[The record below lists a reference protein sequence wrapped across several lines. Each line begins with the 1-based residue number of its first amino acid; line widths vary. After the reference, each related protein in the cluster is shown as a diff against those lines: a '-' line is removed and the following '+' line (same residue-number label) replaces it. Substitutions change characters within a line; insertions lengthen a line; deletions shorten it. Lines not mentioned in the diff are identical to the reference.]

1 MPLAPAPRPGEP
13 VSIQAHALDHLRF
26 IRETMERA
34 GSFTAVPGWGQT
46 IVGAIGL
53 GAAVVAHWQATRE
66 AWLATWLAAAVG
78 AVAISVVA
86 ILRKAS
92 AAQVPLASGPAR
104 RFGIAFLSP
113 VAVGALM
120 TLALWRRDDLELMPG
135 VWLLT
140 FGTGVLTGGAFSV
153 PVVPLM
159 GLCFMLLGA
168 AALFAPFGWGDY
180 FLGAGFGALQVGF
193 GFVIARRYGG

>member
-1 MPLAPAPRPGEP
+1 M
-13 VSIQAHALDHLRF
+13 QAHALDHLRF

-46 IVGAIGL
+46 IVGAVG
-53 GAAVVAHWQATRE
+53 
-66 AWLATWLAAAVG
+66 LAAAAVAHRQIDRDAWLTTWLSAAVM

-86 ILRKAS
+86 IVRKAR
-92 AAQVPLASGPAR
+92 AAQMPLASGPAR

-113 VAVGALM
+113 VAIGALM
-120 TLALWRRDDLELMPG
+120 TLALWRRSEVDLLPG

-153 PVVPLM
+153 RVVPLM

-168 AALFAPFGWGDY
+168 AALFAPFEWGDY
-180 FLGAGFGALQVGF
+180 FLGAGFGALQIGF
-193 GFVIARRYGG
+193 GLVIARRYGG

>member
-1 MPLAPAPRPGEP
+1 M
-13 VSIQAHALDHLRF
+13 QAHALDHLRF

-46 IVGAIGL
+46 IVGALGLGAAAAAHRQATRDAWLATWL
-53 GAAVVAHWQATRE
+53 GAAVVA
-66 AWLATWLAAAVG
+66 
-78 AVAISVVA
+78 VAISIVA
-86 ILRKAS
+86 IVRKAR

-113 VAVGALM
+113 VAIGALM
-120 TLALWRRDDLELMPG
+120 TLALWRRNEFELMPG

-159 GLCFMLLGA
+159 GVCFMALGA